1 MIDGELLSLLV
12 CPACKGPLEP
22 ATAGPEE
29 EPEEELLCRAC
40 ALAYPVRDG
49 IPMLVREDARPLMP
63 EKDPR

>member
-22 ATAGPEE
+22 ATAGS
-29 EPEEELLCRAC
+29 EEELLCRAC
-40 ALAYPVRDG
+40 ALAYPVHDG

-63 EKDPR
+63 EKAPR